1 MTHSQNNLSSEIETL
16 RERHVAMR
24 RSLERLHRTATLA
37 YTHIAE
43 RENDTEAQEIVNA
56 LASDLDEADEV
67 LGEYP

>member
-1 MTHSQNNLSSEIETL
+1 
-16 RERHVAMR
+16 MR